1 MGRSTKNVR
10 TQFWD
15 ARQFLWKWVDT
26 VQMLHI
32 VDMLQ
37 MFQMLVEY
45 YYCLCN
51 VTVACGMLL
60 LLVERYYCLLS
71 VTIACGMLLLLVEC
85 HDCLWNVT
93 IACVMLRLLV

>member
-1 MGRSTKNVR
+1 MGISLKNVR

-37 MFQMLVEY
+37 MFQMLVEC
-45 YYCLCN
+45 YYCLWN
-51 VTVACGMLL
+51 
-60 LLVERYYCLLS
+60 

-85 HDCLWNVT
+85 YDSLWNVT
-93 IACVMLRLLV
+93 IACGMLR

>member
-1 MGRSTKNVR
+1 MGISPKNVR

-37 MFQMLVEY
+37 MLQMLQMIQMLDMV
-45 YYCLCN
+45 
-51 VTVACGMLL
+51 GMLH
-60 LLVERYYCLLS
+60 
-71 VTIACGMLLLLVEC
+71 MLHMVKMQQKNMKVHE
-85 HDCLWNVT
+85 N
-93 IACVMLRLLV
+93 LRKSMKIDESMKI